1 MLQWMVAKAI
11 NSAMGIP
18 RWAHRRRCLDR
29 AAHFGDRA
37 EITSMCELD
46 CLVQADCDL

>member
-1 MLQWMVAKAI
+1 VAKAI
-11 NSAMGIP
+11 DVAMGVP

-37 EITSMCELD
+37 EITSICELA